1 MKKKIYLLT
10 SLFSFLS
17 ISLAHAQTY
26 NEYGLRRPMS
36 DRELGIY
43 NQCQGTVRTWMWP
56 EPVNGIQMTFHEALG
71 PDIVMRL
78 CACTAIRSTGR
89 NMCPSS
95 NDLRPIGV
103 LATGV
108 SGPLAC
114 CRFGGHEDKIVT
126 YEPESGYD
134 ETEGQPRVQD

>member
-1 MKKKIYLLT
+1 MEFIVMNKKIYLLT

-17 ISLAHAQTY
+17 ISLADAQTY

-56 EPVNGIQMTFHEALG
+56 EPVNGMQMTFHEALG

-78 CACTAIRSTGR
+78 CACTAIRSTGH
-89 NMCPSS
+89 NMFEAVWQSCVDSVI
-95 NDLRPIGV
+95 RG
-103 LATGV
+103 T
-108 SGPLAC
+108 
-114 CRFGGHEDKIVT
+114 R
-126 YEPESGYD
+126 
-134 ETEGQPRVQD
+134 QRR